1 MIAYM
6 YDPRTPMADYSF
18 RAEQCKSLKEMSWHC
33 MDATKM
39 SFGDSSIES
48 AVDKG
53 TLDSIMCRLDSADLA
68 PVFFREVH
76 RVLKPGMISSRLMKV
91 MAHSRALRSQVPC
104 NLVR

>member
-1 MIAYM
+1 M
-6 YDPRTPMADYSF
+6 TW
-18 RAEQCKSLKEMSWHC
+18 LC

-76 RVLKPGMISSRLMKV
+76 RVLKPGMISSPQDTCFV
-91 MAHSRALRSQVPC
+91 AHARVLKEPSSL
-104 NLVR
+104 